1 VTEYGNQHLK
11 KLLEGLM
18 TKQTKDEPTNN
29 PRLDYLEILSRKTEV
44 KRMII
49 FLQEREIDL
58 LHKQKELAEQL
69 KAEGYDI
76 D

>member
-1 VTEYGNQHLK
+1 
-11 KLLEGLM
+11 M
-18 TKQTKDEPTNN
+18 TKQTNTEPTNN

-69 KAEGYDI
+69 KAEGYNI

>member
-1 VTEYGNQHLK
+1 
-11 KLLEGLM
+11 M

-29 PRLDYLEILSRKTEV
+29 PRLDYLEVLSRKTEV

-58 LHKQKELAEQL
+58 LQKQKELAEQL

-76 D
+76 DSSCTNQRGQ

>member
-1 VTEYGNQHLK
+1 
-11 KLLEGLM
+11 M
-18 TKQTKDEPTNN
+18 TKQTKTEPTNN

-58 LHKQKELAEQL
+58 LQKQKELAEQL

>member
-1 VTEYGNQHLK
+1 
-11 KLLEGLM
+11 M
-18 TKQTKDEPTNN
+18 TKQTEFDVGKSTNN
-29 PRLDYLEILSRKTEV
+29 PRLYYLEVLSRKTEV

-69 KAEGYDI
+69 KAEGYNI

>member
-1 VTEYGNQHLK
+1 
-11 KLLEGLM
+11 M
-18 TKQTKDEPTNN
+18 TRQTKDEPTDT
-29 PRLDYLEILSRKTEV
+29 PRLDYLEVLSRKTEV

-58 LHKQKELAEQL
+58 LQKQKELAEQL
-69 KAEGYDI
+69 KAEGYNI

>member
-1 VTEYGNQHLK
+1 
-11 KLLEGLM
+11 M
-18 TKQTKDEPTNN
+18 TKQTNTEPTNN
-29 PRLDYLEILSRKTEV
+29 PRLDYLEILSLKTVV

-58 LHKQKELAEQL
+58 LQKQKELAEQL

>member
-1 VTEYGNQHLK
+1 
-11 KLLEGLM
+11 M
-18 TKQTKDEPTNN
+18 TKKTNTEPTNN

-69 KAEGYDI
+69 KAEGYNI

>member
-1 VTEYGNQHLK
+1 
-11 KLLEGLM
+11 M
-18 TKQTKDEPTNN
+18 TKQTEFDVGKSTNN

-69 KAEGYDI
+69 KAEGYNI

>member
-1 VTEYGNQHLK
+1 
-11 KLLEGLM
+11 M

-29 PRLDYLEILSRKTEV
+29 PRLDYLEVLSRKTEV

-58 LHKQKELAEQL
+58 LEKQKELAQQL
-69 KAEGYDI
+69 KEEGFDI

>member
-1 VTEYGNQHLK
+1 
-11 KLLEGLM
+11 M
-18 TKQTKDEPTNN
+18 TKQTKTEPTNN
-29 PRLDYLEILSRKTEV
+29 PRLDYLELLSRKAEV

-58 LHKQKELAEQL
+58 LTRQKELAVQL
-69 KAEGYDI
+69 KEEGYDV

>member
-1 VTEYGNQHLK
+1 
-11 KLLEGLM
+11 M
-18 TKQTKDEPTNN
+18 TKQTNTEPTNN

-58 LHKQKELAEQL
+58 LQKQKELAEQL

>member
-1 VTEYGNQHLK
+1 
-11 KLLEGLM
+11 M
-18 TKQTKDEPTNN
+18 TKQTKTEPTNN
-29 PRLDYLEILSRKTEV
+29 PRLDYLELLSRKAEV

-58 LHKQKELAEQL
+58 LGRQKELAIQL
-69 KAEGYDI
+69 KEEGYDI

>member
-1 VTEYGNQHLK
+1 
-11 KLLEGLM
+11 M
-18 TKQTKDEPTNN
+18 TKQTNTEPTNN

>member
-1 VTEYGNQHLK
+1 
-11 KLLEGLM
+11 M
-18 TKQTKDEPTNN
+18 TKQTEFDVGKSTNN

-58 LHKQKELAEQL
+58 LQKQKELAVQL
-69 KAEGYDI
+69 KAEGYNI

>member
-1 VTEYGNQHLK
+1 
-11 KLLEGLM
+11 M
-18 TKQTKDEPTNN
+18 TKQTNTAPTNH

>member
-1 VTEYGNQHLK
+1 
-11 KLLEGLM
+11 M

-29 PRLDYLEILSRKTEV
+29 PRLDYLEVLSRKTEV

-58 LHKQKELAEQL
+58 LQKQKELAEQL
-69 KAEGYDI
+69 KAEGYEREK
-76 D
+76 

>member
-1 VTEYGNQHLK
+1 
-11 KLLEGLM
+11 M
-18 TKQTKDEPTNN
+18 TKQTKTEPTNN
-29 PRLDYLEILSRKTEV
+29 PRLDYLEVLSRKTEV

-58 LHKQKELAEQL
+58 LQKQKELAEQL
-69 KAEGYDI
+69 REEGYDI

>member
-1 VTEYGNQHLK
+1 
-11 KLLEGLM
+11 M

-29 PRLDYLEILSRKTEV
+29 PRLDYLEVLSRKTEV

-58 LHKQKELAEQL
+58 LQKQKELAVQL
-69 KAEGYDI
+69 KEEGYDI

>member
-1 VTEYGNQHLK
+1 
-11 KLLEGLM
+11 M

-29 PRLDYLEILSRKTEV
+29 PRLDYLEVLSRKTKV

-58 LHKQKELAEQL
+58 LQKQKELAEQL

>member
-1 VTEYGNQHLK
+1 
-11 KLLEGLM
+11 M
-18 TKQTKDEPTNN
+18 TKQTKDKPTNN
-29 PRLDYLEILSRKTEV
+29 PRLDYLEVLSRKTEV

-58 LHKQKELAEQL
+58 LQKQKELAEQL